1 MLALEYG
8 FVYIKWMNPVKFIR
22 LERRKSQFELSLETR
37 IPSYR
42 LSNLENGKA
51 EPSLEELQRLAEALG
66 TTMDSLRKEISEEVV
81 VGA

>member
-1 MLALEYG
+1 MFELEYG

-37 IPSYR
+37 IPSYH

-81 VGA
+81 VGT